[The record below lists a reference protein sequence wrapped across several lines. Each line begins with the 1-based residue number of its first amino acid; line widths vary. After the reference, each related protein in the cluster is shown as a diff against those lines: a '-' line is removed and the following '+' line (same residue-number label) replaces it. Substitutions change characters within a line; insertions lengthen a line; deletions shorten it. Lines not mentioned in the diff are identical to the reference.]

1 MEERRGEERR
11 GEERRGCF
19 SEMRTIVFLVVKQSC
34 IWDKGFYLLMF
45 LQKGIGCAV
54 RFCIVIISFYRE
66 GRRISL
72 ISGFAFLFLM
82 LPTFCIEV
90 QYSCRERGRWLS
102 NWIEKP
108 LWPNLPTLLH
118 PVEGISK
125 SEEPIKKHLLC
136 CSNIWASFCSPG
148 IPKVVPEENPLF

>member
-1 MEERRGEERR
+1 
-11 GEERRGCF
+11 
-19 SEMRTIVFLVVKQSC
+19 
-34 IWDKGFYLLMF
+34 MF

-102 NWIEKP
+102 NWIQKP

-125 SEEPIKKHLLC
+125 SEEPIKNTSFASQISEPPFALLEFLKLCWRKILYFNFVFTILNFCHFVKQITCFETLLC
-136 CSNIWASFCSPG
+136 
-148 IPKVVPEENPLF
+148 

>member
-1 MEERRGEERR
+1 
-11 GEERRGCF
+11 
-19 SEMRTIVFLVVKQSC
+19 
-34 IWDKGFYLLMF
+34 MF

-125 SEEPIKKHLLC
+125 SEEPIKKHLVQCNIMTYIVLVLVPRLLARTHTLLPPSPLTPSTKV
-136 CSNIWASFCSPG
+136 SNTSF
-148 IPKVVPEENPLF
+148 

>member
-1 MEERRGEERR
+1 MCSSLLHCHHFILQRGQ
-11 GEERRGCF
+11 
-19 SEMRTIVFLVVKQSC
+19 MNLIDTWIC
-34 IWDKGFYLLMF
+34 I
-45 LQKGIGCAV
+45 
-54 RFCIVIISFYRE
+54 S
-66 GRRISL
+66 
-72 ISGFAFLFLM
+72 FLM

-125 SEEPIKKHLLC
+125 SEEPIKNTSFASQISEPPFALLEFLKC
-136 CSNIWASFCSPG
+136 AGGKSFILTLFLPYFVE
-148 IPKVVPEENPLF
+148 VVCL

>member
-1 MEERRGEERR
+1 
-11 GEERRGCF
+11 
-19 SEMRTIVFLVVKQSC
+19 
-34 IWDKGFYLLMF
+34 MF

-125 SEEPIKKHLLC
+125 SEEPIKNTSFASQISEPPFALLEFLKC
-136 CSNIWASFCSPG
+136 AGGKSFILTLFLPYLIFVILSN
-148 IPKVVPEENPLF
+148 K